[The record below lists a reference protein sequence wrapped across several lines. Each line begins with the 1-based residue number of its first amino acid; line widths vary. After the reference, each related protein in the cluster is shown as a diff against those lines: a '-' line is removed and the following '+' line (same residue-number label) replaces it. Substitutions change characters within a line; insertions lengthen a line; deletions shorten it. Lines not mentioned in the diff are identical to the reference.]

1 MTLTQEDLEGL
12 PGNGAGIDPDNPGEY
27 AELLED
33 LQGNILN
40 SHGRDYSVHLFLQFK
55 PDKTDEAKQ
64 WIQNFAHNSVKSAKQ
79 QADSA
84 RQYREQKID
93 GGVFANFF
101 LSRKGYEYLRFS
113 PAKIPNDQPFRFGM
127 KNPTLRQSL
136 GDIEVKQWE
145 AGYQEEIHALV
156 IMADDNLVGLLQKVN
171 TIGQQLRS
179 VAEVINREDGFILKN
194 YRGQFVEHFGFVDNI
209 SQPLF
214 LKREI
219 DKAKEKGG
227 DFTKWDP
234 RAALDLILAKDPNG
248 KTEDSYGSYLVYRK
262 LEQNVKGF
270 REDQRNLG
278 KKLGITEDL
287 AGALVVGRFFDG
299 TPVTLKEQPLYANP
313 VRPVD
318 TMNDFNY
325 SEDTQGTQCPFHAH
339 LRKTNPRGDTGRV
352 ESAINYEESLELE
365 RRHRIVRRGVSY
377 GENDLNKE
385 PETGS
390 GMLFLCFQADIENQ
404 FNFMQA
410 SWSNQKNFPQ
420 YNVGPDPLTGQPG
433 GTQKWPKKWGEP
445 ETEDYD
451 FKLRVT
457 LKGGEYFFAPSMS
470 FLKNIAQM

>member
-1 MTLTQEDLEGL
+1 MTITEEDLQCL
-12 PGNGAGIDPDNPGEY
+12 PGNGGGIDPDNPGEY
-27 AELLED
+27 AQLLEE

-40 SHGRDYSVHLFLQFK
+40 SHGRDYSVYLFLQFK
-55 PDKTDEAKQ
+55 PDKTQEAKQ
-64 WIQNFAHNSVKSAKQ
+64 WIQAFAQDSVKSARQ

-84 RQYREQKID
+84 RQYREKGID

-101 LSRKGYEYLRFS
+101 LSRKGYEYLKFS

-127 KNPTLRQSL
+127 KNPTIRQSL
-136 GDIEVKQWE
+136 QDIEVNQWE

-156 IMADDNLVGLLQKVN
+156 IIADKNLVGLLQTVN
-171 TIGQQLRS
+171 SMGQQLRP
-179 VAEVINREDGFILKN
+179 VAEVIHREDGFILKN

-219 DKAKEKGG
+219 DKAKEKNC

-234 RAALDLILAKDPNG
+234 RASLDLILAKDPNG

-313 VRPVD
+313 IRPVD

-325 SEDTQGTQCPFHAH
+325 SEDTEGSKCPFHSH
-339 LRKTNPRGDTGRV
+339 LRKTNPRGDTGRI
-352 ESAINYEESLELE
+352 ESAIAYEESLALE

-377 GENDLNKE
+377 GENDLNQE

-404 FNFMQA
+404 FNFMQT

-420 YNVGPDPLTGQPG
+420 YNVGPDPLAGQPE
-433 GTQKWPKKWGEP
+433 GTQKWPKKWGES

-470 FLKNIAQM
+470 FLKNIGDM